1 LASHLPLCRQ
11 VGKYNDKKAA
21 FTSNQSQTH
30 RFLSLTA
37 NGQTC
42 QNLRIFFQKS
52 TSGNQ
57 VIDGSLPEVDIAL
70 MFARAKDAMT
80 GQAKARGSSPF
91 GKVLSYFQTLTRKN
105 NLSICKGGKGIRE
118 GNWSVLHMSVHLDEG
133 YIDTDGKPQYNPML
147 M

>member
-1 LASHLPLCRQ
+1 LAIFLCA
-11 VGKYNDKKAA
+11 DKSENTMTRKPA
-21 FTSNQSQTH
+21 FTPTSHKRIVFCLSQRTD
-30 RFLSLTA
+30 RPVR
-37 NGQTC
+37 TC
-42 QNLRIFFQKS
+42 VSSSKEYQL
-52 TSGNQ
+52 GNQ

-118 GNWSVLHMSVHLDEG
+118 GNWS
-133 YIDTDGKPQYNPML
+133 
-147 M
+147 